1 MTLLAIMASASSK
14 VGANQR
20 KIHGR
25 GTVRVWKRITL
36 VISNEV
42 MDDIIKFMKALEN
55 SGVLIEL
62 VKQ

>member
-1 MTLLAIMASASSK
+1 MASASSK

-20 KIHGR
+20 KIHR
-25 GTVRVWKRITL
+25 RDVVRVRKRITL

-42 MDDIIKFMKALEN
+42 MDDIIKLMKALEN